1 MSEVIKNVEV
11 DEVEETMEETKN
23 GILTKVG
30 DVMKKNGKKI
40 AVGAAV
46 VVTIGVVY
54 ALGKK
59 TFEVPSEVIDDV
71 TDTIGDVAD
80 EVSVKDN

>member
-11 DEVEETMEETKN
+11 DEVEETMGETKERF
-23 GILTKVG
+23 LTKAKG
-30 DVMKKNGKKI
+30 FMKKNGKKI

-46 VVTIGVVY
+46 ITGIGVAY
-54 ALGKK
+54 KLGKN
-59 TFEVPSEVIDDV
+59 TNLVDDQVIDTV

-80 EVSVKDN
+80 EVTDL

>member
-23 GILTKVG
+23 GILTKAG
-30 DVMKKNGKKI
+30 DFMKKNGKKI

-59 TFEVPSEVIDDV
+59 TVEVSSEVVDGV
-71 TDTIGDVAD
+71 TDTIGDVAV
-80 EVSVKDN
+80 EVTTDL

>member
-23 GILTKVG
+23 GIMTKVG
-30 DVMKKNGKKI
+30 DFMKKNGKKI

-59 TFEVPSEVIDDV
+59 TIEVPSEVIDDV